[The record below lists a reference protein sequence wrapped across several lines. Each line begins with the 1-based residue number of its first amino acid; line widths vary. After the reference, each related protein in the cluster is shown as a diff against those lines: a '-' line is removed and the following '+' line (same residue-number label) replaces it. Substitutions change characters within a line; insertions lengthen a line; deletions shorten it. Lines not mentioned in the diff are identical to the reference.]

1 MFANNNFLIL
11 ALVDVSNEFG
21 SFRLF
26 VRQSVRSQCKISE
39 LAHQFLFFLHE
50 VGESQGRKSD
60 GSRFLRKTDGPKTD
74 VDRDLIHSCLIF
86 YWRLKVLMVFLLSA
100 KPTGLQKNKI
110 LELFQKPLG
119 QTEAGF
125 FKLGYLRNELRYE
138 VKFLYVTRQH
148 PLKEQVKLVTWIGCG
163 QTRLGMPKVMANSKS
178 A

>member
-1 MFANNNFLIL
+1 MQDLRIGSSIL
-11 ALVDVSNEFG
+11 F
-21 SFRLF
+21 
-26 VRQSVRSQCKISE
+26 
-39 LAHQFLFFLHE
+39 FFLHE
-50 VGESQGRKSD
+50 GGDSQGRKSD

-125 FKLGYLRNELRYE
+125 FKLGYLRNELRHE

-148 PLKEQVKLVTWIGCG
+148 PLKEQVKLVTSIGCG

>member
-1 MFANNNFLIL
+1 MCQMN
-11 ALVDVSNEFG
+11 LV
-21 SFRLF
+21 LF
-26 VRQSVRSQCKISE
+26 VCSCVNPSVHNARSQNWLIK
-39 LAHQFLFFLHE
+39 FFFFFLHE
-50 VGESQGRKSD
+50 VGDSQGRKSD

-148 PLKEQVKLVTWIGCG
+148 PLKEQVKLVTSIGCG

>member
-39 LAHQFLFFLHE
+39 LAHQFFFFFLHE
-50 VGESQGRKSD
+50 VGDSQGRKSD

-86 YWRLKVLMVFLLSA
+86 Y
-100 KPTGLQKNKI
+100 
-110 LELFQKPLG
+110 
-119 QTEAGF
+119 
-125 FKLGYLRNELRYE
+125 
-138 VKFLYVTRQH
+138 
-148 PLKEQVKLVTWIGCG
+148 
-163 QTRLGMPKVMANSKS
+163 
-178 A
+178 

>member
-39 LAHQFLFFLHE
+39 LAHQFFFFLHE
-50 VGESQGRKSD
+50 VGDSQGRKSD
-60 GSRFLRKTDGPKTD
+60 GSRFLRKTD

-125 FKLGYLRNELRYE
+125 FKLRYLRNELRYE

-148 PLKEQVKLVTWIGCG
+148 PLKEQVKLVTSIGCG
-163 QTRLGMPKVMANSKS
+163 QTRLGMPKVMANNKS